1 MIIFYSYGL
10 IRSDSSVKLV
20 DPFSFRIFCQ
30 VGLSSLKTFGSQ
42 VINTWAP
49 TERLLPGSWFGA
61 SGKQLS
67 GDGHCFSW
75 RWGVESRESAAS
87 LWDCVNTLFY
97 LDHCRHINGCDSFII
112 LLPGL
117 KSGRFLKCLNR
128 PVLWLQ
134 ANTSNSVA
142 EAWVFVHVAPP
153 PWCFIVACAM
163 WPHKLSMAY
172 A

>member
-1 MIIFYSYGL
+1 MIILYSYMDW
-10 IRSDSSVKLV
+10 SDSSVKLV
-20 DPFSFRIFCQ
+20 DPFFRIVCQ

-61 SGKQLS
+61 SGEQLS
-67 GDGHCFSW
+67 GDWYCFSM
-75 RWGVESRESAAS
+75 RWGGESRESGAS
-87 LWDCVNTLFY
+87 LWDCVNALFY
-97 LDHCRHINGCDSFII
+97 LDHCRHINGCASFII
-112 LLPGL
+112 ILPGL
-117 KSGRFLKCLNR
+117 KSGRFIKCLNEETCALVAGQHQQQR
-128 PVLWLQ
+128 GWGMVL
-134 ANTSNSVA
+134 
-142 EAWVFVHVAPP
+142 FHVAPP